1 MQYVRVVVSL
11 AKPPGIEG
19 VPTVPDSINGKI
31 AIVTGASKGLGR
43 AIAAS
48 LVEAGA
54 CVALL
59 ARSQGELQALAE
71 ELGDSTHPFPCDLRS
86 PESIRAGIA
95 AIAAHFGAI
104 DILINNA
111 MACLLN
117 PIHTIPE
124 QDARCEVET
133 NLLGP
138 ILTIREVVPHMLKQG
153 QGDIINV
160 SSESVA
166 MPFPYLSVYAATKAG
181 LEGLSAALRSEL
193 GYQGIRVGTFRSG
206 FMAESASAALWSEE
220 NKAGFYEALRKTGL
234 DHFSGAGVPVRVQAD
249 MLVSMLTLPRS
260 ANVDHMTVR
269 SAR

>member
-1 MQYVRVVVSL
+1 MMPENMV
-11 AKPPGIEG
+11 
-19 VPTVPDSINGKI
+19 GKV

-48 LVEAGA
+48 LAEAGA
-54 CVALL
+54 RVALL
-59 ARSQGELQALAE
+59 ARSQGELQVVAE
-71 ELGDSTHPFPCDLRS
+71 ELGESALPFPCDLRS
-86 PESIRAGIA
+86 GADIRACVA
-95 AIAAHFGAI
+95 AIAEAFGTI

-124 QDARCEVET
+124 QDARCEIET

-138 ILTIREVVPHMLKQG
+138 ILMIREVVPHMLKRG

-206 FMAESASAALWSEE
+206 FMAESASAALWSDE

-249 MLVSMLTLPRS
+249 TLVSMLTLPRS